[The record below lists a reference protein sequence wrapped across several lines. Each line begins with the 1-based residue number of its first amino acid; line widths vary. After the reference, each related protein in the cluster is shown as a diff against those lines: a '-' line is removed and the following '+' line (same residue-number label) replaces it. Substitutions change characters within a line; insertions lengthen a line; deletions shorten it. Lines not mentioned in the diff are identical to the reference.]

1 MVIIG
6 AGEACAPP
14 QAGILRITSDPYTV
28 WRGTGLSSRASSV
41 LVNCGYRLPAD
52 ALAAGPAAV
61 MARLREYRCQKWR
74 PNCGVV
80 TLREIREWFGRPSD
94 QLKAA
99 EDELLERVTDD
110 RLITELRR
118 RGYRISDTRV
128 PRRQRPSP
136 MRRADR
142 SLVLWGEPDR
152 ADLGLPSTDG
162 TSDSFRTEPIPRAIA
177 SGGYG

>member
-1 MVIIG
+1 MPD
-6 AGEACAPP
+6 AGYYRSRRAVHAALGGNSSDP
-14 QAGILRITSDPYTV
+14 SDPYTM
-28 WRGTGLSSRASSV
+28 WRGTGLSSRASGV
-41 LVNCGYRLPAD
+41 LVNCGYKLPAD

-74 PNCGVV
+74 SNCGVV

-94 QLKAA
+94 RLKAA

-142 SLVLWGEPDR
+142 SLVL
-152 ADLGLPSTDG
+152 
-162 TSDSFRTEPIPRAIA
+162 
-177 SGGYG
+177 